1 MTKSE
6 ACERYRIPPEIL
18 SEYESW
24 GLCGAV
30 RQVMGDWQY
39 DDQDLE
45 RLGLIMTLHDIGFEN
60 KEVEAYMR
68 LMMQGDETKEERMKM
83 LNRHRSHALDEIH
96 FREKQLERMDYL
108 RYEINA
114 CKK

>member
-30 RQVMGDWQY
+30 RQVMGGCCKIKQFAAA
-39 DDQDLE
+39 LFF
-45 RLGLIMTLHDIGFEN
+45 M
-60 KEVEAYMR
+60 
-68 LMMQGDETKEERMKM
+68 
-83 LNRHRSHALDEIH
+83 HA
-96 FREKQLERMDYL
+96 Q
-108 RYEINA
+108 
-114 CKK
+114 CWTS

>member
-45 RLGLIMTLHDIGFEN
+45 RLGMIMTLHDIGFSPE
-60 KEVEAYMR
+60 EVESY
-68 LMMQGDETKEERMKM
+68 
-83 LNRHRSHALDEIH
+83 NR
-96 FREKQLERMDYL
+96 
-108 RYEINA
+108 
-114 CKK
+114 

>member
-6 ACERYRIPPEIL
+6 VCERYRIPPGIL

-45 RLGLIMTLHDIGFEN
+45 RLGMIMTLHDIGFSPE
-60 KEVEAYMR
+60 EVESYMR
-68 LMMQGDETKEERMKM
+68 LMLAGESTENERMKM
-83 LNRHRSHALDEIH
+83 LDAKRSKALDEIH
-96 FREKQLERMDYL
+96 FR
-108 RYEINA
+108 
-114 CKK
+114 

>member
-6 ACERYRIPPEIL
+6 ACECYRIPLEIL

-30 RQVMGDWQY
+30 RQIMGDWQY

-45 RLGLIMTLHDIGFEN
+45 RLGMIMTLHDIGFSPE
-60 KEVEAYMR
+60 EVESYMR
-68 LMMQGDETKEERMKM
+68 LMLAGESTENERMKM
-83 LNRHRSHALDEIH
+83 LDAKRSKDVYKRQGWVLTA
-96 FREKQLERMDYL
+96 R
-108 RYEINA
+108 
-114 CKK
+114 